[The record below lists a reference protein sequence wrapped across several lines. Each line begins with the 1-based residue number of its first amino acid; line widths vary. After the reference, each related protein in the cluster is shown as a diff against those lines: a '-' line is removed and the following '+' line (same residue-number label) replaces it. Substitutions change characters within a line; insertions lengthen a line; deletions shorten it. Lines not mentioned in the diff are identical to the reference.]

1 MRLFSAA
8 LLVLVASTT
17 VQAQAPEAVPL
28 FSIRSDETLPL
39 KPVTWINT
47 ATCAPMLVSIE
58 GVDVMEGPPGIT
70 LQIRPQ
76 KVPLSS
82 ASCAPGAE
90 QDGGM
95 VMVTAGK
102 VTSRTEGLLTYR
114 IRMTSPSGP
123 VQTTYRARVI
133 LFPAPTTSE

>member
-17 VQAQAPEAVPL
+17 VQAQAPETVPL
-28 FSIRSDETLPL
+28 FSIRSRQPTL
-39 KPVTWINT
+39 KPVTSINT
-47 ATCAPMLVSIE
+47 ATCAPMLVSID

-102 VTSRTEGLLTYR
+102 VAIRTEGLLTYR

-123 VQTTYRARVI
+123 AQTTYRARVI
-133 LFPAPTTSE
+133 LFPAPKTDER